1 MDWYQDFL
9 LKYNKSLN
17 EISGNKT
24 STSLINDGNMISD
37 GVFKMDSTNI
47 RNDNEKF
54 FQRLEDKE
62 PLNRFE
68 QIQENYLDNQF
79 PNRVKTELGDN
90 MLYSILNSREQRTG
104 TISSKGSVLDNKTY
118 LEKMKEYFSNLDI
131 PKLFSANNKKNANT
145 GTNTGTNTGIRTDL
159 TEGQLNNQI
168 STILTGNDLT
178 NQPNDFFTKVFG
190 MSKDKMMQTWKD
202 KGGFDALM
210 SNPAFMIGLSF
221 LQSSAQGKTISE
233 SALNNILKGGGIS
246 ATYKKLLAGKT
257 TSFEVTAADIENTK
271 ALMSDFGIGNPNAFE
286 QIFSKFKGADAQKGY
301 DAAVESIAMA
311 LQKAKVAAQKKAES
325 TGKNFEWGYEQQK
338 KVVEDI
344 IRKEKIKH
352 KKGFSIFGI
361 RLTKGILEKDKSS
374 YQLDGSLEYGGTA
387 HEGKSYLV
395 GEKGPEVFIPHETGE
410 VVANDDSQVFTMLLA
425 ANPQLQKISKERAMK
440 ILQAKF
446 PEYFD

>member
-1 MDWYQDFL
+1 MK
-9 LKYNKSLN
+9 KYNETLKTLQGIKPVQDDSLLSSDLTMDGSGFGAMLKDRKDGSPLIKNPIFPTNTDSAMGKVLAVPPGKGQVIIGGKTVNMPKSVLTEEARKN
-17 EISGNKT
+17 QKIAIDQQSKIPM
-24 STSLINDGNMISD
+24 S
-37 GVFKMDSTNI
+37 
-47 RNDNEKF
+47 DNEAKVPM
-54 FQRLEDKE
+54 LKSED
-62 PLNRFE
+62 
-68 QIQENYLDNQF
+68 I
-79 PNRVKTELGDN
+79 V
-90 MLYSILNSREQRTG
+90 
-104 TISSKGSVLDNKTY
+104 
-118 LEKMKEYFSNLDI
+118 
-131 PKLFSANNKKNANT
+131 
-145 GTNTGTNTGIRTDL
+145 
-159 TEGQLNNQI
+159 
-168 STILTGNDLT
+168 

-190 MSKDKMMQTWKD
+190 MNKENMMQSWKD

-233 SALNNILKGGGIS
+233 SALNNILKGGGIA

-257 TSFEVTAADIENTK
+257 TSFEVTAADIQDTK
-271 ALMSDFGIGNPNAFE
+271 ALMSDFGIGDPNTFE

-301 DAAVESIAMA
+301 DAAVENIAME

-325 TGKNFEWGYEQQK
+325 AGKNFEWGYEQQK
-338 KVVEDI
+338 KVVENV

-361 RLTKGILEKDKSS
+361 RVTKGILEKDKSS
-374 YQLDGSLEYGGTA
+374 YQLDGSLEHGGTA

-395 GEKGPEVFIPHETGE
+395 GEKGPEVFIPKETGE

-440 ILQAKF
+440 ILKAKF